1 MCTRYFTLFIK
12 SSHGNVINKDV
23 SSTYKIT
30 SEPILLLLLFEE
42 GTDSART
49 SKTRGGK
56 KMRGVLAKIVVAALE
71 AQGLVLE
78 EERK

>member
-1 MCTRYFTLFIK
+1 
-12 SSHGNVINKDV
+12 V

-30 SEPILLLLLFEE
+30 SEPILLLLLLLLFEE
-42 GTDSART
+42 GTNSART

>member
-1 MCTRYFTLFIK
+1 MQEQAKL
-12 SSHGNVINKDV
+12 
-23 SSTYKIT
+23 
-30 SEPILLLLLFEE
+30 EE
-42 GTDSART
+42 E
-49 SKTRGGK
+49 K

>member
-1 MCTRYFTLFIK
+1 M
-12 SSHGNVINKDV
+12 